1 MVLSLSLVV
10 LLGALV
16 LFICRYA
23 ALPVWQ
29 AVVCVLFGFYLASS
43 PLAPLITATVRTLA
57 GLLS

>member
-1 MVLSLSLVV
+1 LILSLSLVM

-16 LFICRYA
+16 LFLCRFA

-29 AVVCVLFGFYLASS
+29 AIVCALFGFYLASS
-43 PLAPLITATVRTLA
+43 PLAPLIGEAVRTLA